1 MSVMPESGPRP
12 VAGGRPSTPSPQV
25 APQAQAQRSGAPAQN
40 IPGPSDVT
48 DRLFVPQEYRQTQA
62 EPAGAELVQRPSAG
76 IAQPGH
82 VGLAIKRR
90 NSVGVWLGL
99 PLITF
104 GIYTY
109 VWYYKIH
116 REMAEFDRRRVVPVA
131 GPMLVLLFLS
141 WTIVAPLVSLYNTGN
156 RIANAQ
162 RAAGLRP
169 TCSAGIGLL
178 LCFVF
183 GLVSLYYQSEL
194 NKIVDSYGAP
204 VGTEVPLRG

>member
-1 MSVMPESGPRP
+1 MTAWSPQPLESSEVTDKLHIPAQYRQPAVRP
-12 VAGGRPSTPSPQV
+12 VGGPPQQM
-25 APQAQAQRSGAPAQN
+25 P
-40 IPGPSDVT
+40 T
-48 DRLFVPQEYRQTQA
+48 
-62 EPAGAELVQRPSAG
+62 
-76 IAQPGH
+76 
-82 VGLAIKRR
+82 GLAMKRR
-90 NSVGVWLGL
+90 NPVGVWLGL
-99 PLITF
+99 PLVTF

-156 RIANAQ
+156 RIADAQ

-169 TCSAGIGLL
+169 SCSAGIGLL

-183 GLVSLYYQSEL
+183 GLVSFYYQSEV
-194 NKIVDSYGAP
+194 NKIVDSYAGATP
-204 VGTEVPLRG
+204 GATVPLRG

>member
-1 MSVMPESGPRP
+1 MAARP
-12 VAGGRPSTPSPQV
+12 ARQFP
-25 APQAQAQRSGAPAQN
+25 GA
-40 IPGPSDVT
+40 SDVT
-48 DRLFVPQEYRQTQA
+48 ERLFIPQQYQQPRAQ
-62 EPAGAELVQRPSAG
+62 PMSAELAQRPQGVMSQQG
-76 IAQPGH
+76 PL
-82 VGLAIKRR
+82 GLAMKRR
-90 NSVGVWLGL
+90 NPVGVWLGL
-99 PLITF
+99 PLVTL

-141 WTIVAPLVSLYNTGN
+141 WTFVAPLVSLYNTGN

-178 LCFVF
+178 LCFAF

-194 NKIVDSYGAP
+194 NKIVDAYGDAP
-204 VGTEVPLRG
+204 AGSEIALRG

>member
-1 MSVMPESGPRP
+1 VADGRHTAPPQGQVQRISGPPQDVPGASDITAPLVLPQQHQQPRQAP
-12 VAGGRPSTPSPQV
+12 VR
-25 APQAQAQRSGAPAQN
+25 
-40 IPGPSDVT
+40 
-48 DRLFVPQEYRQTQA
+48 
-62 EPAGAELVQRPSAG
+62 AELVQRADSAVNQQ
-76 IAQPGH
+76 APT
-82 VGLAIKRR
+82 GLAMKRR
-90 NSVGVWLGL
+90 NPVGVWLGL
-99 PLITF
+99 PLITL

-141 WTIVAPLVSLYNTGN
+141 WTLVAPLVSLYNTGN

-178 LCFVF
+178 LCFAF

-194 NKIVDSYGAP
+194 NKIVDAYGAP
-204 VGTEVPLRG
+204 EGTTVALRG

>member
-1 MSVMPESGPRP
+1 MTAAPDSAPRP
-12 VAGGRPSTPSPQV
+12 MTGGRHAAPARHRAQPMVAEQFPGSSDTTERLFIPQQYQQPRPQPMRAELAPRPQGVV
-25 APQAQAQRSGAPAQN
+25 AP
-40 IPGPSDVT
+40 
-48 DRLFVPQEYRQTQA
+48 L
-62 EPAGAELVQRPSAG
+62 
-76 IAQPGH
+76 
-82 VGLAIKRR
+82 GLAMKRR
-90 NSVGVWLGL
+90 NPVGVWLGL

-131 GPMLVLLFLS
+131 GPMLVLLLLS
-141 WTIVAPLVSLYNTGN
+141 WTVVAPLVSLYNTGN

-162 RAAGLRP
+162 KAAGLRP

-178 LCFVF
+178 LCFAF

-194 NKIVDSYGAP
+194 NKIVDSYGDAP
-204 VGTEVPLRG
+204 AGAEVALRG

>member
-1 MSVMPESGPRP
+1 MTAWSPSAPEDSE
-12 VAGGRPSTPSPQV
+12 
-25 APQAQAQRSGAPAQN
+25 
-40 IPGPSDVT
+40 VT
-48 DRLFVPQEYRQTQA
+48 DRLHIPAQYQQPRQAPAAPPAVRPTNGAPQQA
-62 EPAGAELVQRPSAG
+62 SM
-76 IAQPGH
+76 
-82 VGLAIKRR
+82 GLAMKRR
-90 NSVGVWLGL
+90 NPVGVWLGL

-109 VWYYKIH
+109 VWYFKIH
-116 REMAEFDRRRVVPVA
+116 REMAEFDRRRVIPVV
-131 GPMLVLLFLS
+131 GPLLVLLFLS

-156 RIANAQ
+156 RIADAQ

-194 NKIVDSYGAP
+194 NKIVDSYAGAP
-204 VGTEVPLRG
+204 AGATVALRG

>member
-1 MSVMPESGPRP
+1 MTAAPDSAPRP
-12 VAGGRPSTPSPQV
+12 ATGGRHATPPQGQV
-25 APQAQAQRSGAPAQN
+25 RAMAVRAPQQATADSE
-40 IPGPSDVT
+40 VT
-48 DRLFVPQEYRQTQA
+48 DRLYVPPQYQQPRQA
-62 EPAGAELVQRPSAG
+62 PVRADLAQRP
-76 IAQPGH
+76 PGAVGQQAP
-82 VGLAIKRR
+82 VGLAMKRR
-90 NSVGVWLGL
+90 NPVGVWLGL
-99 PLITF
+99 PLITL

-156 RIANAQ
+156 RIADAQ

-178 LCFVF
+178 LCFCF
-183 GLVSLYYQSEL
+183 GLVSLYYQGEL
-194 NKIVDSYGAP
+194 NKIADAYAGAP
-204 VGTEVPLRG
+204 AGTAIALRG

>member
-12 VAGGRPSTPSPQV
+12 VAGGPHSTPSPQV
-25 APQAQAQRSGAPAQN
+25 ASQVRAQRVGGPTQN
-40 IPGPSDVT
+40 IPGSSDVT
-48 DRLFVPQEYRQTQA
+48 DRLFVPQEYRQPHA
-62 EPAGAELVQRPSAG
+62 KPAGAQLVQRPSTG

-82 VGLAIKRR
+82 VGLAMKRR
-90 NSVGVWLGL
+90 NPVGVWLGL

-131 GPMLVLLFLS
+131 GPMLVLLFLG

-156 RIANAQ
+156 RIADAQ

-169 TCSAGIGLL
+169 TCNAGIGLL

>member
-1 MSVMPESGPRP
+1 MSASPQSAPRP
-12 VAGGRPSTPSPQV
+12 VVGRRPATPPPNPAG
-25 APQAQAQRSGAPAQN
+25 A
-40 IPGPSDVT
+40 SDVT
-48 DRLFVPQEYRQTQA
+48 ERLFIPPQYQQPRQA
-62 EPAGAELVQRPSAG
+62 PGHAPLVQRPVGVVGQQA
-76 IAQPGH
+76 PG
-82 VGLAIKRR
+82 GLAMKRR
-90 NSVGVWLGL
+90 NPAGVWLGL

-141 WTIVAPLVSLYNTGN
+141 WTVVAPLVSLYNTGN
-156 RIANAQ
+156 RIADAQ

-194 NKIVDSYGAP
+194 NKVADAFGAP
-204 VGTEVPLRG
+204 AGSAIALRG